1 MSGAASGPAG
11 HGGLVLGA
19 KLPRACEGSVG
30 MIKMMVTEMSMLLT
44 SYNVDNFVDDNVVG
58 HAWSPHLGLCVP

>member
-11 HGGLVLGA
+11 LGGLVLGA

-30 MIKMMVTEMSMLLT
+30 MIKMMVTVMGFLLK
-44 SYNVDNFVDDNVVG
+44 SYYVEIFVDDNVVG